1 MQNNASNKF
10 YRIAKLV
17 LMLIIAAVLIIHI
30 TKIDPTVASGDLK
43 ITVKKVSTVS
53 IYVSGSGVTLE
64 SSDKDYDVYSFT
76 SGASVTFTAVN
87 ESRIFTNWD
96 ITKANTETV
105 VNESTNQKNTL
116 TLTESVD
123 VTVGRRDA
131 TTDDRGKYML
141 DRYIINDEND
151 LIALQDILAGD
162 GDASD
167 YAAFEVA
174 MPGDDKKEEAIKKMA
189 SAYYLVANNFTVFTS
204 DFKGIGTKGTPFNG
218 VMCGLNSGNISSIF
232 LTLSG
237 VEGEDN
243 EYGLFNYLGANA
255 VIRNLELSTSI
266 GVTAAS
272 SDPSGDKIIYAGGL
286 AGHMNKSLL
295 VDVIVKANM
304 GISTKYSNVY
314 AGGIA
319 GEVTSGTGFESVG
332 NVVYDGT
339 GSSWLIKSEAAG
351 RNIFAGYVAGMA
363 TSAYIEDITV
373 NVTNS
378 VMDLMNSAGSGD
390 SQLACGNLFGYYS
403 ASSASLIND
412 VNIIGSNG
420 QILRTVC
427 NFGDTF
433 VGGLIGYADTSSASL
448 TIGKTN
454 FKVLGTKSTY
464 LASTEGASSQANAYS
479 GGICAY
485 VEGFNLKVTNEF
497 KFRKLSILIDDTSI
511 VKFDYLFEGKY
522 EFKSLNNGK
531 VSGSSHGKVM
541 SGGLIGYGYI
551 DICGTSEKSTDLV
564 LASPTSELL
573 IEATQSAS
581 TSGGSDDVEYKNNE
595 FVCPKDRTVAGSIYG
610 DYSSN
615 NAIQYMNIYTN
626 NTTIQTVR
634 EIGAKSSGDLHTGG
648 LLGYIDGKTIQNVNL
663 YFNDCQ
669 LLVQSLSFEEAA
681 RNTNE
686 GTNSAYLGGLVGE
699 TYNNCT
705 IANINFAGF
714 NTFDGSQIGTTTTI
728 ESVQNTIPGG
738 GNYKGENYIGG
749 LVGRMR
755 YTEMKN
761 CIYFGSEGSKDYIK
775 MNGHESPDS
784 AFCGG
789 LVGMIRTARNG
800 VKSSITNCEIINAYV
815 YAAATNKN
823 QDYGD
828 PDIYV
833 GGIVG
838 ATYIHDTNNSVD
850 VEACAVINTDVYGLG
865 NDYMAV
871 YSGGIV
877 GGATW
882 QNNGLNIKDCY
893 VTGGSVIANLEASSN
908 VALRTAVE
916 SAAGGIVGSII
927 YQAVSSITNC
937 SVIDVVIDSK
947 ANYTGSSFNN
957 NLSSY
962 AAGIAAFNSDSNSY
976 TIKNSY
982 SNALVTAST
991 TLNST
996 NIQTT
1001 RTNVYALA
1009 SNETI
1014 STDQGAG
1021 GTITNEV
1028 KIDSLTIS
1036 GNTYNITWNGNT
1048 CYISRRR
1055 SNNNYYYV
1063 RVSQNGNKNPTLNT
1077 QESNNSNKTIFT
1089 LDESNNKL
1097 YWTSNNGTKYY
1108 LTYKNNSLGLSNKQS
1123 DGYSFVQEKT
1133 ETVYKTYNNTYYL
1146 SKNVN
1151 DIDEKGSA
1159 VPSSGFAAVT
1169 STPVNIYNSGSVSVA
1184 ALNSL
1189 DGYGNKMLFVSHN
1202 DNFVVNRNISA
1213 EATVKCTDMTVY
1225 RSTLLDVWV
1234 NIKNGGDTEG
1244 FSVSPDKYYGSMEEA
1259 NKKGWFL
1266 YDTVLI
1272 NNGVTSNVD
1281 ECDISTSTGLYK
1293 NDSNV
1298 IYDYSVSDKD
1308 TIVKNRNDAQDFIK
1322 NRYEHTVDA
1331 QSYVS
1336 EYTLRVYD
1344 DMLKLQMNLTF
1355 SSSAEYNIV
1364 IATDNKF
1371 TNKEDISTAIS
1382 KYGNIS
1388 FSGKDSSYELTFEPN
1403 EKIEKDYTF
1412 YIGFKIGD
1420 TNVMTKKYITVNL
1433 IHNQIK
1439 LVGVTYADYTPPLN
1453 YYLDKIGTNTEP
1465 YKVYTGSITKFIP
1478 VVTKSNDINEGKQYV
1493 LEEYI
1498 ERYSYSLSTSN
1509 IGTVYSSG
1517 EFKASDTA
1525 DNTGTITLT
1534 DKNDSNLKVSAN
1546 IKTVG
1551 KYSVSFD
1558 VTGADYNALT
1568 YATSDTDF
1576 YMEHIIRQNYMGVPI
1591 SFTIKAG
1598 GKTYNLVNSNEQYIN
1613 DSNILIKEIYAD
1625 GSISKNEIT
1634 AWDPDAYGYVIYVS
1648 GVGGDITVH
1657 TEYHAAYKLTF
1668 ELQSESFN
1676 PGYTKGYS
1684 LTFKVKAGETY
1695 KKFFGIP
1702 DGATYDETSG
1712 TYTIPSD
1719 EASQTQYN
1727 NSNYKKIRD
1736 WAIAGGIFGYVYTG
1750 FYMVDNANT
1759 IGQYSHSIDD
1769 LINNGSKVS
1778 ASNTFYAKWTFLI
1791 ELVNAPGTYIKTSFP
1806 STFTQ
1811 IYTEN
1816 GFNGTIEIPINFNE
1830 GYVFTIEKE
1839 PGFIGEA
1846 SVNAYCI
1853 TGTADNKI
1861 ITEITIEKYHDNM
1874 YLYFIPPEAIKGYL
1888 VIATSV
1894 SNSEIIVGE
1903 NTSSVTEEIL
1913 PEDGIAT
1920 FKYIVNHKNTVD
1932 EENNPDQSYIYNYGL
1947 DINGDSVVSVEEN
1960 SYNLNL
1966 AKKFKLTFEEQ
1977 SYKNGQTTVIP
1988 RALEVGTIV
1997 EVYYSVYIEGAL
2009 DKTKSVIGTYR
2020 VTEED
2025 ITSLDLKD
2033 FTLLDL
2039 ETKAFDD
2046 TVIFKNFLGSYTSVS
2061 EVYFFVLTPPNGD
2074 NDNVNNE
2081 IQNYIISGG
2090 YYDAT
2095 GGQYLTGVRNQK
2107 ELVNEKDLGDVVQ
2120 NVIRESSKETK
2131 IYSVT
2136 PSRDTSIKLEDNVY
2150 TFTDNKTF
2158 GIYDIILEQ
2167 TEKSGTYISLKD
2179 DATQS
2184 IIKSSEIKFG
2194 IKELRLSLGYG
2205 LGKVRIYGTNN
2216 KGIEEIIGEI
2226 EVTDAVYSEYSID
2239 FKPTNEKYFTKF
2251 RIDNVSTNEI
2261 RLNKISLVSNS
2272 NGIIYEGNI
2281 SEFVHTGENQYTLLE
2296 EVTGDARHEGSK
2308 FMLAVQFSDSKGI
2321 VENINSTDKI
2331 PYIKINGLTDSNGD
2345 PITYKPYLSDKQGKC
2360 VAYFNLTDIL
2370 ETHNTSEISFTII
2383 CEGYTIYTY
2392 QLIETKNVY
2401 KPAMG
2406 EVRQTK

>member
-17 LMLIIAAVLIIHI
+17 LMLIIAAVLIIHV

-96 ITKANTETV
+96 IKRANTETV

-131 TTDDRGKYML
+131 TTDDHGKYML

-151 LIALQDILAGD
+151 LIALQDILAGK

-174 MPGDDKKEEAIKKMA
+174 MPADDKKAEAISKMA
-189 SAYYLVANNFTVFTS
+189 SAYYLVSNNFTVFTK

-218 VMCGLNSGNISSIF
+218 VMCGLNGGNISSIF

-237 VEGEDN
+237 VEGVDN

-295 VDVIVKANM
+295 VDVKVKANM
-304 GISTKYSNVY
+304 GISTKYSDVY

-351 RNIFAGYVAGMA
+351 SNIYAGYVAGMA
-363 TSAYIEDITV
+363 TSAYIEDFTV

-485 VEGFNLKVTNEF
+485 VKGSNLKTTNDF

-551 DICGTSEKSTDLV
+551 DICGTSDKSTDLV

-581 TSGGSDDVEYKNNE
+581 TSGGSDDAAESY
-595 FVCPKDRTVAGSIYG
+595 KDRTVAGSIYG
-610 DYSSN
+610 DYSSL

-648 LLGYIDGKTIQNVNL
+648 LLGYISGKNISDINL
-663 YFNDCQ
+663 YFNDCH
-669 LLVQSLSFEEAA
+669 LLVQSLSFEDQTQ
-681 RNTNE
+681 NSTL
-686 GTNSAYLGGLVGE
+686 GTNGAFCGGFVGE
-699 TYNNCT
+699 AYNNSTLKNLLFC
-705 IANINFAGF
+705 GF
-714 NTFDGSQIGTTTTI
+714 DTFNGNKVGTTSTM
-728 ESVQNTIPGG
+728 ESIQNAVPKGG
-738 GNYKGENYIGG
+738 TNYTGENYIGG
-749 LVGRMR
+749 IVGRIR
-755 YTEMKN
+755 YASLNN
-761 CIYFGSEGSKDYIK
+761 CDYIGSEGNDDYIM

-789 LVGMIRTARNG
+789 IIGLIRADG
-800 VKSSITNCEIINAYV
+800 SSASVSNCDISNAYV
-815 YAAATNKN
+815 YGAATNK
-823 QDYGD
+823 GD
-828 PDIYV
+828 QANPDIYI
-833 GGIVG
+833 GGIIG
-838 ATYIHDTNNSVD
+838 ATYLHGTSSVAVKGCSATNNV
-850 VEACAVINTDVYGLG
+850 VYALG
-865 NDYMAV
+865 NDYIAA
-871 YSGGIV
+871 YAGGIL
-877 GGATW
+877 GGVTW
-882 QNNGLNIKDCY
+882 NNSFTLSDCY
-893 VTGGSVIANLEASSN
+893 VRGGSVTAKLEGSSG
-908 VALRTAVE
+908 VTYKSDVE
-916 SAAGGIVGSII
+916 SAAGGLIGMKGGTSVTISN
-927 YQAVSSITNC
+927 S
-937 SVIDVVIDSK
+937 SVIDVVV
-947 ANYTGSSFNN
+947 N
-957 NLSSY
+957 
-962 AAGIAAFNSDSNSY
+962 
-976 TIKNSY
+976 
-982 SNALVTAST
+982 ST
-991 TLNST
+991 TNCV
-996 NIQTT
+996 NPDYI
-1001 RTNVYALA
+1001 Y
-1009 SNETI
+1009 
-1014 STDQGAG
+1014 
-1021 GTITNEV
+1021 
-1028 KIDSLTIS
+1028 KID
-1036 GNTYNITWNGNT
+1036 NI
-1048 CYISRRR
+1048 
-1055 SNNNYYYV
+1055 
-1063 RVSQNGNKNPTLNT
+1063 
-1077 QESNNSNKTIFT
+1077 
-1089 LDESNNKL
+1089 
-1097 YWTSNNGTKYY
+1097 
-1108 LTYKNNSLGLSNKQS
+1108 TYKNNTYYFLWTGNTCVIRQNYNNRYLYINNGNISVPYNNSNSTTFTLTEEGYLQSVKSGTTYYLKFNTTDGFTISTEKDKATCFMFNDKISSYAGGIGAFRESGNFQLNNCYSNAIVDSLTTLNNTYSQSKKTNVYGLSMS
-1123 DGYSFVQEKT
+1123 STLT
-1133 ETVYKTYNNTYYL
+1133 ENEYTYYL
-1146 SKNVN
+1146 SKNVEEG
-1151 DIDEKGSA
+1151 DEKGSK
-1159 VPSSGFAAVT
+1159 VPSTGFDPVKNT
-1169 STPVNIYNSGSVSVA
+1169 YVNIYNTANVKVNI
-1184 ALNSL
+1184 LNGA
-1189 DGYGNKMLFVSHN
+1189 DGYGNKLMFVSHSTY
-1202 DNFVVNRNISA
+1202 FETTRNMNSLV
-1213 EATVKCTDMTVY
+1213 TVKCTDTAVY

-1234 NIKNGGDTEG
+1234 NIKAAGDTTV
-1244 FSVSPDKYYGSMEEA
+1244 FSVSPDEYYGSMEEA

-1272 NNGVTSNVD
+1272 NNGVTSNVA

-1298 IYDYSVSDKD
+1298 IYDYSVNGSD

-1331 QSYVS
+1331 QGYVS
-1336 EYTLRVYD
+1336 AYTLKVYD

-1355 SSSAEYNIV
+1355 SSSADYNIV
-1364 IATDNKF
+1364 IATDDKF

-1403 EKIEKDYTF
+1403 EKIEQNYTF

-1433 IHNQIK
+1433 IYNKIELK
-1439 LVGVTYADYTPPLN
+1439 GVTYADYTPPLN
-1453 YYLDKIGTNTEP
+1453 YYLDVIGTDTEP

-1517 EFKASDTA
+1517 EFKASSTA
-1525 DNTGTITLT
+1525 NNTGTITLT
-1534 DKNDSNLKVSAN
+1534 DKNDSESSVTAN

-1551 KYSVSFD
+1551 MYSVSFD

-1576 YMEHIIRQNYMGVPI
+1576 YMEQIIRQNYMGVPNV
-1591 SFTIKAG
+1591 FTVTIKDTDNNDTEYKLVDG
-1598 GKTYNLVNSNEQYIN
+1598 NGNYSKKT
-1613 DSNILIKEIYAD
+1613 NIAIKEIYAD

-1634 AWDPDAYGYVIYVS
+1634 AWDPDAHGYVIYVS
-1648 GVGGDITVH
+1648 GVNGDVIVTS
-1657 TEYHAAYKLTF
+1657 EYSAAYKLTF

-1676 PGYTKGYS
+1676 PGYADGYS
-1684 LTFKVKAGETY
+1684 LTFKVKANTTY
-1695 KKFFGIP
+1695 KDFFGIP
-1702 DGATYDETSG
+1702 DDATFDEVSG

-1719 EASQTQYN
+1719 SQTQYN

-1769 LINNGSKVS
+1769 LIKNGSEIS

-1791 ELVNAPGTYIKTSFP
+1791 ELVNAPGTYLKTSFP

-1830 GYVFTIEKE
+1830 GYVFTIEKD
-1839 PGFIGEA
+1839 PDFVGEA

-1932 EENNPDQSYIYNYGL
+1932 EKNNPDQSYIYNYGL
-1947 DINGDSVVSVEEN
+1947 DINGDSVVSAEEN

-1977 SYKNGQTTVIP
+1977 SYEDGQTTVIP

-1997 EVYYSVYIEGAL
+1997 EVYYSVYIEGEL

-2107 ELVNEKDLGDVVQ
+2107 ELVNEEDLGDVVQ
-2120 NVIRESSKETK
+2120 NVIRESSKQTK

-2136 PSRDTSIKLEDNVY
+2136 PSRDTSIKLEGNVY
-2150 TFTDNKTF
+2150 TFTDNKTY
-2158 GIYDIILEQ
+2158 GIYDIILEHA
-2167 TEKSGTYISLKD
+2167 EKSGTYISLKD

-2216 KGIEEIIGEI
+2216 NGIEETIGEI

-2239 FKPTNEKYFTKF
+2239 FKPTSEKYFTKF

-2272 NGIIYEGNI
+2272 NGILYEGNI
-2281 SEFVHTGENQYTLLE
+2281 SDFVLTDTNQYTLLD

-2308 FMLAVQFSDSKGI
+2308 FMLAVQFSDSNGI
-2321 VENINSTDKI
+2321 VENINSSDKI
-2331 PYIKINGLTDSNGD
+2331 PYIMINGLTDSNGD

-2360 VAYFNLTDIL
+2360 VAYFNLSEIL
-2370 ETHNTSEISFTII
+2370 ETHNTSEISFTIV

>member
-17 LMLIIAAVLIIHI
+17 LMLIIAAVLIIHV

-141 DRYIINDEND
+141 DRYIINEEND

-162 GDASD
+162 GDADD

-174 MPGDDKKEEAIKKMA
+174 MPGDDKKEEAISKMA
-189 SAYYLVANNFTVFTS
+189 SAYYLVANNFTVFTK
-204 DFKGIGTKGTPFNG
+204 DFKGIGTEDTPFNG

-237 VEGEDN
+237 VEGVDN

-266 GVTAAS
+266 GVTASS
-272 SDPSGDKIIYAGGL
+272 SDPSDDDDTIYTGIYAGGL

-295 VDVIVKANM
+295 VDVKVKANM
-304 GISTKYSNVY
+304 GISTKYSDVY

-351 RNIFAGYVAGMA
+351 SNIYAGYVAGMA
-363 TSAYIEDITV
+363 TSAYIEDFTV

-485 VEGFNLKVTNEF
+485 VKGSNLKTTNEF

-551 DICGTSEKSTDLV
+551 DICGTSDKSTDLV

-581 TSGGSDDVEYKNNE
+581 TSGGTDDTDNTN
-595 FVCPKDRTVAGSIYG
+595 KDRTVAGSIYG
-610 DYSSN
+610 DYSSS

-648 LLGYIDGKTIQNVNL
+648 LLGYVKGKSINDINL
-663 YFNDCQ
+663 YFNDCN
-669 LLVQSLSFEEAA
+669 LLVQSLSFESASK
-681 RNTNE
+681 NSTT
-686 GTNSAYLGGLVGE
+686 GTNSAFCGGVVGE
-699 TYNNCT
+699 AFNNSTLNNLLFCGYDT
-705 IANINFAGF
+705 F
-714 NTFDGSQIGTTTTI
+714 NGNKIGTTSTM
-728 ESVQNTIPGG
+728 ESIQNTPPGG
-738 GNYKGENYIGG
+738 GDYKGENYIGG
-749 LVGRMR
+749 IVGRIQ
-755 YTEMKN
+755 YASLDN
-761 CIYFGSEGSKDYIK
+761 CDYVGSDGDQDYIK

-789 LVGMIRTARNG
+789 IIGLIRVNG
-800 VKSSITNCEIINAYV
+800 NNIPSSVSNCDISNAYV
-815 YAAATNKN
+815 YASATNVGDYKN
-823 QDYGD
+823 

-838 ATYIHDTNNSVD
+838 ATYLHDTNQSVEVSTCSV
-850 VEACAVINTDVYGLG
+850 VECNIYGLG
-865 NDYMAV
+865 NDYIAV
-871 YSGGIV
+871 YAGGIA

-882 QNNGLNIKDCY
+882 QSSFSISDCY
-893 VTGGSVIANLEASSN
+893 VIGGSVTANLVGSSAEDYTYTEN
-908 VALRTAVE
+908 YRKYAGSIE
-916 SAAGGIVGSII
+916 SAAGGLIGMKGGTSVTISNSG
-927 YQAVSSITNC
+927 
-937 SVIDVVIDSK
+937 VIDVLVNSST
-947 ANYTGSSFNN
+947 NYINPNGTFDKD
-957 NLSSY
+957 LSSY
-962 AAGIAAFNSDSNSY
+962 AAGIGGFVESGSY
-976 TIKNSY
+976 VLENCY
-982 SNALVTAST
+982 SNAIVDSIT

-996 NIQTT
+996 TKQNG
-1001 RTNVYALA
+1001 RTNINALSPSTSVNLETEDIVTGTTTSRINSVTINGSSYTVEWDGDQCYIYRPWSWETWETYYVSV
-1009 SNETI
+1009 SNKGNVSYDETNENNK
-1014 STDQGAG
+1014 TTFTFDEKT
-1021 GTITNEV
+1021 GTIYATTGITKRYLVVDNGDV
-1028 KIDSLTIS
+1028 STSTI
-1036 GNTYNITWNGNT
+1036 
-1048 CYISRRR
+1048 
-1055 SNNNYYYV
+1055 
-1063 RVSQNGNKNPTLNT
+1063 P
-1077 QESNNSNKTIFT
+1077 
-1089 LDESNNKL
+1089 
-1097 YWTSNNGTKYY
+1097 
-1108 LTYKNNSLGLSNKQS
+1108 S
-1123 DGYSFVQEKT
+1123 DGYKFVQT
-1133 ETVYKTYNNTYYL
+1133 TNTTVTATYANTYYL

-1151 DIDEKGSA
+1151 ATDEKASA
-1159 VPSSGFAAVT
+1159 VPSTGFANVT
-1169 STPVNIYNSGSVSVA
+1169 GTPINIYASGSIDVDSF
-1184 ALNSL
+1184 NSL
-1189 DGYGNKMLFVSHN
+1189 DGYGNKLMFVSHSTY
-1202 DNFVVNRNISA
+1202 FETTRNMNSLV
-1213 EATVKCTDMTVY
+1213 TVKCTDMTVY

-1234 NIKNGGDTEG
+1234 NIKAAGDTTV
-1244 FSVSPDKYYGSMEEA
+1244 FSVSPDEYYGSMEEA

-1272 NNGVTSNVD
+1272 NNGVTSNVA

-1298 IYDYSVSDKD
+1298 IYDYSVNGSD

-1331 QSYVS
+1331 QGYVS
-1336 EYTLRVYD
+1336 AYTLKVYD

-1355 SSSAEYNIV
+1355 SSSADYNIV
-1364 IATDNKF
+1364 IATDDKF

-1403 EKIEKDYTF
+1403 EKIEQNYKF

-1433 IHNQIK
+1433 IYNKIE

-1453 YYLDKIGTNTEP
+1453 YYLDEIGTGTEP

-1517 EFKASDTA
+1517 EFKASDNA
-1525 DNTGTITLT
+1525 DNKGAITLT
-1534 DKNDSNLKVSAN
+1534 DKNDSDLKVSAN

-1551 KYSVSFD
+1551 MYSVSFD

-1576 YMEHIIRQNYMGVPI
+1576 YMEQIIRQNYMGVPS

-1598 GKTYNLVNSNEQYIN
+1598 DKTYNLVNSKEEYIN

-1648 GVGGDITVH
+1648 GVNGDVIVTS
-1657 TEYHAAYKLTF
+1657 EYSAAYKLTF

-1676 PGYTKGYS
+1676 PGYAGGYS
-1684 LTFKVKAGETY
+1684 LTFKVKSNTTY
-1695 KKFFGIP
+1695 KDFFGIP
-1702 DGATYDETSG
+1702 DDATFDEVSG
-1712 TYTIPSD
+1712 TYTIPTD
-1719 EASQTQYN
+1719 SQDQYN

-1736 WAIAGGIFGYVYTG
+1736 WALAGGIFGYVYTG

-1769 LINNGSKVS
+1769 LIKNGSVVS

-1791 ELVNAPGTYIKTSFP
+1791 ELVNAPGTYLKTSFP

-1830 GYVFTIEKE
+1830 GYVFTIEKD
-1839 PGFIGEA
+1839 PDFVGEA

-1853 TGTADNKI
+1853 TGTAENKI

-1932 EENNPDQSYIYNYGL
+1932 VNNNPDQSYIYNYGL
-1947 DINGDSVVSVEEN
+1947 DINGDSVVSAEEN

-1977 SYKNGQTTVIP
+1977 SYKDGQTTVIP

-2107 ELVNEKDLGDVVQ
+2107 ELVNEEDLGDVVQ
-2120 NVIRESSKETK
+2120 NVIRESSKQTK

-2136 PSRDTSIKLEDNVY
+2136 PSRDTSIKLEGNVY

-2158 GIYDIILEQ
+2158 GIYDIILEHADN
-2167 TEKSGTYISLKD
+2167 TGSYISLKD

-2216 KGIEEIIGEI
+2216 NGIEETIGEI

-2239 FKPTNEKYFTKF
+2239 FKPTSEKYFTKF

-2272 NGIIYEGNI
+2272 NGILYEGNI
-2281 SEFVHTGENQYTLLE
+2281 SDFVLTDTNQYTLLD

-2308 FMLAVQFSDSKGI
+2308 FMLAVQFSDSNGI
-2321 VENINSTDKI
+2321 VENINSSDKI
-2331 PYIKINGLTDSNGD
+2331 PYIMINGLTD

-2360 VAYFNLTDIL
+2360 VAYFNLSEIL
-2370 ETHNTSEISFTII
+2370 ETHNTSEISFTIV

>member
-17 LMLIIAAVLIIHI
+17 LMLIIAAVLIIHV

-105 VNESTNQKNTL
+105 VDESTDQKNTL

-151 LIALQDILAGD
+151 LIALQDILAGK
-162 GDASD
+162 GDADD
-167 YAAFEVA
+167 YAAFEVS

-189 SAYYLVANNFTVFTS
+189 SAYYLVSNNFTVFTK
-204 DFKGIGTKGTPFNG
+204 DFKGIGTKDTPFNG

-243 EYGLFNYLGANA
+243 DDNKFGLFNYLGANA

-272 SDPSGDKIIYAGGL
+272 SDFSNDKKIIYAGGL
-286 AGHMNKSLL
+286 AGHMDKSLL
-295 VDVIVKANM
+295 VDVKVKANM
-304 GISTKYSNVY
+304 GISTKYSDVY

-351 RNIFAGYVAGMA
+351 RNIYAGYVAGMA
-363 TSAYIEDITV
+363 TSAYIEDFTV

-427 NFGDTF
+427 NFGETF

-485 VEGFNLKVTNEF
+485 VKGANLKTTNEF

-522 EFKSLNNGK
+522 EFKSLNNGE
-531 VSGSSHGKVM
+531 VSGSSYGKVM

-551 DICGTSEKSTDLV
+551 DICGTSEKPTDLV

-581 TSGGSDDVEYKNNE
+581 TSGGSKDEAESY
-595 FVCPKDRTVAGSIYG
+595 KDRTVAGSIYG
-610 DYSSN
+610 DYSSS

-648 LLGYIDGKTIQNVNL
+648 LLGYISGKNISDINL
-663 YFNDCQ
+663 YFNDCH
-669 LLVQSLSFEEAA
+669 LLVQSLSFEEE
-681 RNTNE
+681 TQNE
-686 GTNSAYLGGLVGE
+686 TLGTNGAFCGGFVGE
-699 TYNNCT
+699 ALNNLTLKNLLFC
-705 IANINFAGF
+705 GYD
-714 NTFDGSQIGTTTTI
+714 TFDGNQIGTTSTM
-728 ESVQNTIPGG
+728 ESIQNAVPKGG
-738 GNYKGENYIGG
+738 TNYTGENYIGG
-749 LVGRMR
+749 IVGRIR
-755 YTEMKN
+755 GADLKN
-761 CIYFGSEGSKDYIK
+761 CNYIGSEGNEDYIK

-789 LVGMIRTARNG
+789 IIGLIRAQDYASLV
-800 VKSSITNCEIINAYV
+800 SNCGISNAYV
-815 YAAATNKN
+815 YGAATNN
-823 QDYGD
+823 GDQDF
-828 PDIYV
+828 PDIYI

-838 ATYIHDTNNSVD
+838 ATYLHGTYTVKIDNCSVEDTD
-850 VEACAVINTDVYGLG
+850 IYALG
-865 NDYMAV
+865 NDYIAA
-871 YSGGIV
+871 YAGGII

-882 QNNGLNIKDCY
+882 SSTLYVSNSYIK
-893 VTGGSVIANLEASSN
+893 GGSVTAKLEASSDVTYKN
-908 VALRTAVE
+908 DIE
-916 SAAGGIVGSII
+916 SAAGGLMGMNGGRYCNVEISNCGVFDVD
-927 YQAVSSITNC
+927 VSASTNC
-937 SVIDVVIDSK
+937 VDTSYNTLLK
-947 ANYTGSSFNN
+947 
-957 NLSSY
+957 SY
-962 AAGIAAFNSDSNSY
+962 AAGIASFREYNSFSISNCYSNAIVEAISTLNSADRQDSYDYTYNIAIIAKVSSGDIEIGNIVEKEVQLTEDLTIGNYTLQYNNGDYRILNNSTGKYLAVNNNSLSDSNS
-976 TIKNSY
+976 
-982 SNALVTAST
+982 AT
-991 TLNST
+991 TFT
-996 NIQTT
+996 
-1001 RTNVYALA
+1001 Y
-1009 SNETI
+1009 
-1014 STDQGAG
+1014 DG
-1021 GTITNEV
+1021 GNLYYGTWSWESWIT
-1028 KIDSLTIS
+1028 
-1036 GNTYNITWNGNT
+1036 
-1048 CYISRRR
+1048 
-1055 SNNNYYYV
+1055 
-1063 RVSQNGNKNPTLNT
+1063 
-1077 QESNNSNKTIFT
+1077 
-1089 LDESNNKL
+1089 
-1097 YWTSNNGTKYY
+1097 TKYY
-1108 LTYKNNSLGLSNKQS
+1108 LVKEANGFSLTTNSGSASTFTQSRTGLDS
-1123 DGYSFVQEKT
+1123 DATGRYV
-1133 ETVYKTYNNTYYL
+1133 YYL
-1146 SKNVN
+1146 DKNVN
-1151 DIDEKGSA
+1151 GSDEYGSA

-1169 STPVNIYNSGSVSVA
+1169 GTAANIYSNINY
-1184 ALNSL
+1184 LNAG
-1189 DGYGNKMLFVSHN
+1189 DGYGHKLYIDVHDKENFDVSWSTN
-1202 DNFVVNRNISA
+1202 A
-1213 EATVKCTDMTVY
+1213 LTTVKCTDMNGYHSTVA
-1225 RSTLLDVWV
+1225 DIWV
-1234 NIKNGGDTEG
+1234 NIYENGDINPFVNNSSKFYKSE
-1244 FSVSPDKYYGSMEEA
+1244 KEA
-1259 NKKGWFL
+1259 NENGWFL
-1266 YDTVLI
+1266 YDTVII
-1272 NNGVTSNVD
+1272 NNGKDIEGTY
-1281 ECDISTSTGLYK
+1281 DISTSTGLYK

-1298 IYDYSVSDKD
+1298 IYDYSVNGSD

-1322 NRYEHTVDA
+1322 NRYEHTIIELKDEEDDNKTYN
-1331 QSYVS
+1331 YVS

-1355 SSSAEYNIV
+1355 SSSADYNIV
-1364 IATDNKF
+1364 IATDSKF
-1371 TNKEDISTAIS
+1371 TNKEDISAAIS

-1403 EKIEKDYTF
+1403 EKIEQDYTF

-1433 IHNQIK
+1433 IHNKIE

-1453 YYLDKIGTNTEP
+1453 YYLDEIGTGTEP

-1498 ERYSYSLSTSN
+1498 ERYSYTLTTKTENAS

-1517 EFKASDTA
+1517 EFKASTTDSIE
-1525 DNTGTITLT
+1525 GTITLT
-1534 DKNDSNLKVSAN
+1534 DKNDSKLFKTAN

-1551 KYSVSFD
+1551 MYSVSFD

-1576 YMEHIIRQNYMGVPI
+1576 YMEQIIRQNYMGVPNV
-1591 SFTIKAG
+1591 FTVTVNGTEYKLVDNEG
-1598 GKTYNLVNSNEQYIN
+1598 NYSKKT
-1613 DSNILIKEIYAD
+1613 NIAIKEIYSD
-1625 GSISKNEIT
+1625 GSISKNEIS
-1634 AWDPDAYGYVIYVS
+1634 AWDPDAHGYVIYVK
-1648 GVGGDITVH
+1648 GVNGNIVVTS
-1657 TEYHAAYKLTF
+1657 EYSAAYKLTF

-1676 PGYTKGYS
+1676 PGYDDGYS
-1684 LTFKVKAGETY
+1684 LTFKVKANTTY
-1695 KKFFGIP
+1695 KDFFGIP
-1702 DGATYDETSG
+1702 DDATFDEVSG

-1719 EASQTQYN
+1719 SQDQYN

-1769 LINNGSKVS
+1769 LIKNGNEIS

-1791 ELVNAPGTYIKTSFP
+1791 ELVNAPGTYLKTSFP

-1830 GYVFTIEKE
+1830 GYVFTIEKD
-1839 PGFIGEA
+1839 PDFVGEA

-1853 TGTADNKI
+1853 TGTAENKI

-1920 FKYIVNHKNTVD
+1920 FKYIVNHKNTKD
-1932 EENNPDQSYIYNYGL
+1932 SENNLIQSYIYNA
-1947 DINGDSVVSVEEN
+1947 GDRDLNNTITDEEKN
-1960 SYNLNL
+1960 YNLNL
-1966 AKKFKLTFEEQ
+1966 AKKFRLTFEEQ
-1977 SYKNGQTTVIP
+1977 SYNDGKTTVIP

-1997 EVYYSVYIEGAL
+1997 EVYYSVYIEGEL

-2020 VTEED
+2020 VTEAEED

-2090 YYDAT
+2090 YYDASSSE
-2095 GGQYLTGVRNQK
+2095 YLSGVRNYKQ
-2107 ELVNEKDLGDVVQ
+2107 LVNEDDLRDVEEIE
-2120 NVIRESSKETK
+2120 NVTVESSKQTK

-2136 PSRDTSIKLEDNVY
+2136 PSRDTSIKLEDDVY

-2167 TEKSGTYISLKD
+2167 ADNTGTYISLKD

-2216 KGIEEIIGEI
+2216 NGIEEIIGEI

-2239 FKPTNEKYFTKF
+2239 FKPTSLKYFTKF

-2272 NGIIYEGNI
+2272 NGILYEGNI
-2281 SEFVHTGENQYTLLE
+2281 SDFVLTNTNQYTLLD

-2308 FMLAVQFSDSKGI
+2308 FMLAVQFSDGNGI
-2321 VENINSTDKI
+2321 VENINSSDKI
-2331 PYIKINGLTDSNGD
+2331 PYIMINGLTD
-2345 PITYKPYLSDKQGKC
+2345 PIIYKPYLSDKQGKC
-2360 VAYFNLTDIL
+2360 VAYFNLSEIL
-2370 ETHNTSEISFTII
+2370 ETHNTSEISFTIV